1 MNKRVNQKLQSWL
14 QMLLLVVVVVLVNI
28 LANMR
33 IGGLSLYKKWDLT
46 EEKRFT
52 LSEGT
57 KQTLQSANDVIDV
70 KILLDGTFPAGFKR
84 LQKATIEILDDFK
97 SETGYLEYY
106 FENPTPDGISV
117 EEINNRREQLRKD
130 NILPIRLNVE
140 DTDGRS
146 EQYIYPYAIL
156 SYKGRS
162 LPVNLLENQ
171 QIATPEASEM
181 ALNNSV
187 ALLEYKLANA
197 IQKLQTAKKPI
208 VVFTTGHG
216 ELPPIETASLEYQL
230 RKYYDTGRINLD
242 SMVVI
247 SEAASVLVVAKPT
260 RPFSDRDKFKI
271 DQYIMNGGKVLFL
284 LDHLNV
290 SMDSLRKRSTFL
302 AMPQETQLDDLL
314 FKYGVR
320 LGSNLV
326 LDMQHSPIPLQT
338 GIQGGKPQMERFGYP
353 YHLVVTNGANHP
365 IVQRLGPINMQF
377 VSTIDTT
384 VKVKTPLEKTVLLA
398 STPNSRLQFA
408 PITMDFEF
416 LRYDLEVEKFNAG
429 PQPLA
434 VLLEGT
440 FPSLYTNR
448 IAGSMAKGLEEMD
461 LTFRETSISTKI
473 VVIADGDVARN
484 PVNPVKKIPEP
495 LGLNPY
501 DKFMYS
507 NADLLLNTIE
517 YLLDQNGTIEARGK
531 DVKLRLLNESKANA
545 ERTKWQLIN
554 IGVPVL
560 LLGLFGWFFN
570 RWRYNQY
577 AKPTS

>member
-1 MNKRVNQKLQSWL
+1 MNKRINRQLQTGL
-14 QMLLLVVVVVLVNI
+14 QILLMVVVVVLINI

-33 IGGLSLYKKWDLT
+33 VGGLSLYKKWDLT

-52 LSEGT
+52 LSDGT
-57 KQTLQSANDVIDV
+57 KQTLRSIDDVIDV
-70 KILLDGTFPAGFKR
+70 KLLLAGTFPAGFKR
-84 LQKATIEILDDFK
+84 LQKATAEILDDFK

-130 NILPIRLNVE
+130 NMLPIRLNVE

-146 EQYIYPYAIL
+146 EQYIYPYAIV

-216 ELPPIETASLEYQL
+216 ELQPIETASLEYQL
-230 RKYYDTGRINLD
+230 RKYYDTGRVNLD
-242 SMVVI
+242 SMIVV
-247 SEAASVLVVAKPT
+247 SDDASVLVIAKPT
-260 RPFSDRDKFKI
+260 QPFSDRDKFKI
-271 DQYIMNGGKVLFL
+271 DQYVMNGGKVLFL
-284 LDHLNV
+284 LDNLNV
-290 SMDSLRKRSTFL
+290 SMDSLRKRQTYL
-302 AMPQETQLDDLL
+302 AMPHDTQLDDLL

-326 LDMQHSPIPLQT
+326 MDMQHSPIPLQT

-353 YHLVVTNGANHP
+353 YHLVVTNGTNHP
-365 IVQRLGPINMQF
+365 IVQRLGPINLQF
-377 VSTIDTT
+377 ANTIDTT
-384 VKVKTPLEKTVLLA
+384 VKVKTPLKKTVLLA
-398 STPNSRLQFA
+398 STPNTRLQFA

-416 LRYDLEVEKFNAG
+416 LRYDLEVDKFNAG
-429 PQPLA
+429 AQPLA
-434 VLLEGT
+434 VLLEGV
-440 FPSLYTNR
+440 FPSLFTNR
-448 IAGSMAKGLEEMD
+448 IAQSMKAGLQEMD
-461 LTFRETSISTKI
+461 LSFQETSKPTKI

-484 PVNPVKKIPEP
+484 PVNPVKKMPEP

-531 DVKLRLLNESKANA
+531 DVKLRLLNESKANT

-554 IGVPVL
+554 IGIPL
-560 LLGLFGWFFN
+560 LLLALFGWLFN

-577 AKPTS
+577 AKPSS